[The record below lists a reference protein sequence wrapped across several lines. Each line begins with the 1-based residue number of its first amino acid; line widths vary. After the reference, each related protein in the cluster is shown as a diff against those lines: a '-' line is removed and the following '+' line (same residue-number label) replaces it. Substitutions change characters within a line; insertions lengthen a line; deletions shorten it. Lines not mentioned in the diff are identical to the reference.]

1 MMQAHFIILVLLL
14 QSPVPYRLLT
24 ARESGSEQT
33 LKEIDYSVSVDQY
46 LDGSQARNIVCALIR
61 EKKPRSYDVLSIGI
75 YYKLDGD
82 AADMSELR
90 ERRLVQYHW
99 SKDSPNDARRL
110 VLTKDAKGQSLPEW
124 RFYNF
129 DHTKSCR

>member
-1 MMQAHFIILVLLL
+1 MQVGLIILALLI
-14 QSPVPYRLLT
+14 QAPIPYRMVSS
-24 ARESGSEQT
+24 RESGTTET
-33 LKEIDYSVSVDQY
+33 IKEVDYSISVNQY
-46 LDGSQARNIVCALIR
+46 LDVSRARNIVCALVR
-61 EKKPRSYDVLSIGI
+61 EKKPQKYDVLSIGI
-75 YYKLDGD
+75 YYQLEGD
-82 AADMSELR
+82 SPEMTELR

-110 VLTKDAKGQSLPEW
+110 VLTKDAKGQPLPEW

>member
-1 MMQAHFIILVLLL
+1 MNRLLIFAL
-14 QSPVPYRLLT
+14 LIQSTVPYRLVT
-24 ARESGSEQT
+24 ALESGSEQT
-33 LKEIDYSVSVDQY
+33 LKEIDYSVSVNQY
-46 LDGSQARNIVCALIR
+46 LDVSGARNVVCALIR
-61 EKKPRSYDVLSIGI
+61 EKKPRSYDVLSIGV
-75 YYKLDGD
+75 YYMLAGD
-82 AADMSELR
+82 SADMSELR

-110 VLTKDAKGQSLPEW
+110 VLTKDVKGQSLAEW

>member
-1 MMQAHFIILVLLL
+1 MNGFLIIALLI
-14 QSPVPYRLLT
+14 QTAIPYRLVN
-24 ARESGSEQT
+24 ARESGSEAA
-33 LKEIDYSVSVDQY
+33 LKEVDYSVSVNQY
-46 LDGSQARNIVCALIR
+46 VDVSGARNIVCALIR

-75 YYKLDGD
+75 YYMLSGD
-82 AADMSELR
+82 SADMSELR

-110 VLTKDAKGQSLPEW
+110 VLTKDAKGQALAEW

-129 DHTKSCR
+129 DHARSCR

>member
-1 MMQAHFIILVLLL
+1 MIGFLIFALLI
-14 QSPVPYRLLT
+14 QSAVPYRLVT

-33 LKEIDYSVSVDQY
+33 LKEFDYSVSVDRY
-46 LDGSQARNIVCALIR
+46 LIVSEARNIVCALIR

-75 YYKLDGD
+75 YYKLGGE

-110 VLTKDAKGQSLPEW
+110 VLTKDDRGQPLPEW

-129 DHTKSCR
+129 DHMKSCR